1 VLTSS
6 HPSFREQSALV
17 DVSPVQSAVLFP
29 RIYIERSALP
39 QVPFHASQSLSLIS
53 IPTSLSSLLIA
64 IFPTQHHY
72 PSLPHNQSPGTLHLS
87 LSSLGP
93 RSLG

>member
-1 VLTSS
+1 MLTSS

-29 RIYIERSALP
+29 RSPL
-39 QVPFHASQSLSLIS
+39 HASQSLSLIS

-64 IFPTQHHY
+64 IFPTQHLY